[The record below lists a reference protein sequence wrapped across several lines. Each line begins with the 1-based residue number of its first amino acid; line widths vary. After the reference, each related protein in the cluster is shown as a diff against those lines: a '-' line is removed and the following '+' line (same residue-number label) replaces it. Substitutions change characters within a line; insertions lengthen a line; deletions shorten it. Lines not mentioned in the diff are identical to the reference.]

1 MKLRR
6 PPAVAGMFYEA
17 DPARLRDQ
25 VKACLGDE
33 PSTKKPFI
41 GALVPHAGL
50 MYSGSVAGTFYR
62 SAVIPPRLVILCP
75 NHTGLGRPAAI
86 NSAGVWMSPLG
97 ELPIDEDLAKDLMAE
112 WPTLEEDTKAHA
124 REHSLEVQLP
134 FLQLVA
140 PETRFVPVCLS
151 LPTFE
156 RCAALGEAI
165 GKVIAA
171 TGKETTG
178 ILASSDLNHYE
189 NQKTTLEKDQ
199 TAIDRILALD
209 PRGLWDRVH
218 RDDISMCG
226 YMPATAMLVAARA
239 LGATRAE
246 LLRHATSG
254 DVNGDYNAVV
264 GYASIAIR

>member
-1 MKLRR
+1 MKLSR

-25 VKACLGDE
+25 VKSCLGEE
-33 PSTKKPFI
+33 PSTKRPFI

-62 SAVIPPRLVILCP
+62 SAAMPPRLVILCP

-86 NSAGVWMSPLG
+86 NSAGVWVSPLG

-112 WPTLEEDTKAHA
+112 LPALEEDSKAHA

-140 PETRFVPVCLS
+140 PETRFVPICLS

-165 GKVIAA
+165 GKVILA
-171 TGKETTG
+171 TGRETIG

-254 DVNGDYNAVV
+254 DINGDYNAVV